1 MIMNR
6 ILLAVLLVVATLP
19 FDSVFATQWN
29 LAKEKDGIKIFT
41 AKLPDQA
48 FKAVRVECLIAAR
61 PEQLLALLLD
71 INNNHEWVYKTK
83 SSRRLK
89 TISPT
94 ELIYYAQMESPWP
107 FSNRDIIAHL
117 KVSRQSDKIIIIDSK
132 AKPDYIPDEEDVV
145 RIQSSKAQWTLTSI
159 QDNMVKVEYVIQFD
173 PGGNIP
179 PWLINLFVSDGPM
192 VSFQKMKERVNLPEY
207 KNTRLEI

>member
-1 MIMNR
+1 MNR
-6 ILLAVLLVVATLP
+6 VLSAVLLFFASLP
-19 FDSVFATQWN
+19 FGNVFATQWN

-117 KVSRQSDKIIIIDSK
+117 KVSRQSDKVIIIDSK
-132 AKPDYIPDEEDVV
+132 AKPDYIPQEEDVV
-145 RIQSSKAQWTLTSI
+145 RIQSSKAQWTLTSL
-159 QDNMVKVEYVIQFD
+159 QENMIKVEYVIQFD

-192 VSFQKMKERVNLPEY
+192 ISFLKMKERVNLAEY
-207 KNTRLEI
+207 KNAKLEI